1 MQILVF
7 VSSHCSHCPKA
18 INAVR
23 NLAPQY
29 ADYGVTYRK
38 IRAKTSEAKEL
49 SIKYNITVYP
59 TILFLNDNKE
69 ILYTI
74 KGAPSEDSLMKKI
87 EQLLGMRKSFFSR
100 IFGGNN
106 ES

>member
-7 VSSHCSHCPKA
+7 VSSHCPHCPKA
-18 INAVR
+18 VNSVG

-29 ADYGVTYRK
+29 AEYGVTYRK

-74 KGAPSEDSLMKKI
+74 KGAPSEDSLRKKI
-87 EQLLGMRKSFFSR
+87 EQLLGLKKSFLNK
-100 IFGGNN
+100 IFG
-106 ES
+106 S